1 MSAIDPV
8 TTLAP
13 APPFALVPSD
23 ENEPPA
29 LLDHYLPLPSSF
41 DEMRAGDG
49 SLRPHW
55 QYLLESLRTLGP
67 DNIAARSREA
77 RRLVRDNGVTYNIYG
92 DPRGMS
98 RPWELDPI
106 PLLVRGE
113 EWAEL
118 ERGLIQRAEL
128 LNLILLDLHGPRQ
141 LVRKGL
147 VPPELIDGFSGYL
160 LPCVGT
166 QVAENQPLVLY
177 GADLTRD
184 GEGRWHVLGDRAQ
197 SPSGAGYA
205 LENRVV
211 LSRVLP
217 SLFRDSHV
225 HRLAGFFRAV
235 RRALARLAP
244 REPDEARIALMTP
257 GPSNEAYFEHAYL
270 ANYLGYSLVQGG
282 DLSVRDG
289 ALWLRTLGRL
299 ERIDALI
306 RRVDDVW
313 CDSLELREDSLLGVP
328 GLLAAVRAGNLTVAN
343 ALGSGVLEHP
353 GLFGLL
359 PGLCQHLLGEELLL
373 PQTGTWWCGEPDNLE
388 RAIADLDRFTIKQTG
403 GPIGGATGNIGGTKT
418 WLPQQ
423 LAAPERDALIAAMR
437 ATPALFVAQDMVKP
451 STTPAYIDGRL
462 QPRPFVLRS
471 FLVAD
476 QEGYVVM
483 PGGLSRVALNQSTP
497 IVSHQLGGLGKDTW
511 VLATE
516 PERQETLIIAGERA
530 SPAIVHESEVSSRVA
545 DNLFWIGRYAERA
558 EGLVRLLRVTLIKLG
573 DRFIFQPEPNQ
584 STCLRLLLQALTC
597 QSQTYPGFVG
607 EGAEERLAEPTEEMI
622 SLITD
627 AERAGGLPQT
637 LQALGTAAWSVRDRL
652 SNDTWRVVNAVE
664 KSRTALTKHQPQGLS
679 GVLDVLDPLV
689 TSLVAFAALTNENMN
704 HNEGWHF
711 LEAGRRIERGS
722 DIAALLRATLVP
734 VAGEPDETLTIEA
747 VLGVTDSL
755 ITYRRRYR
763 SGTRVGAL
771 LDLVFQD
778 ETNPRS
784 LAFQLAKLQRLVY
797 EMPRTQNQPQRSQAE
812 KFIMRIVTDL
822 RLAELD
828 LLSQSSVTE
837 EGEPP
842 RREALDTML
851 SGIEDGLAN
860 LSDALTAQYF
870 RHEEQPHYLLDA
882 RSGGL
887 EPRDA
892 GSHA

>member
-1 MSAIDPV
+1 MAAIDPAAA
-8 TTLAP
+8 TALASDASSTP
-13 APPFALVPSD
+13 TPEAPT
-23 ENEPPA
+23 
-29 LLDHYLPLPSSF
+29 LLDNYLPLPSSF
-41 DEMRAGDG
+41 DEMRSGDG

-55 QYLLESLRTLGP
+55 QYLLEALRTLGP
-67 DNIAARSREA
+67 DGIAARSREA

-118 ERGLIQRAEL
+118 ERGLIQRSEL
-128 LNLILLDLHGPRQ
+128 LNQILVDLHGPRE
-141 LVRKGL
+141 LIRKGL
-147 VPPELIDGFSGYL
+147 VPPELIAAYPGYL

-166 QVAENQPLVLY
+166 RFAGDQPLILY

-184 GEGRWHVLGDRAQ
+184 GSGRWHLISDRTQ

-225 HRLAGFFRAV
+225 HRLAGFYRAV
-235 RRALARLAP
+235 RRALGRLAP
-244 REPDEARIALMTP
+244 HPQEEARIALMTP

-270 ANYLGYSLVQGG
+270 ANYLGYGLVQGG

-299 ERIDALI
+299 ERIDAII

-313 CDSLELREDSLLGVP
+313 CDPLELREDSLLGVP

-343 ALGSGVLEHP
+343 AIGSGVLEHP
-353 GLFGLL
+353 GLFAML
-359 PGLCQHLLGEELLL
+359 PRLCQHLLGEELLL
-373 PQTGTWWCGEPDNLE
+373 PQLRTWWCGDREDRDFVIANLDSLVIKRTNGQGTP
-388 RAIADLDRFTIKQTG
+388 RALLGQDLSGQ
-403 GPIGGATGNIGGTKT
+403 
-418 WLPQQ
+418 
-423 LAAPERDALIAAMR
+423 ERDELVAAIL
-437 ATPALFVAQDMVKP
+437 AQPEYFVGQEVVKP

-462 QPRPFVLRS
+462 QPRPFLLRS
-471 FLVAD
+471 FLVCD

-483 PGGLSRVALNQSTP
+483 PGGLSRVALNQNTP
-497 IVSHQLGGLGKDTW
+497 IVSNQLGGLGKDTW
-511 VLATE
+511 VLASE
-516 PERQETLIIAGERA
+516 PERQETLIVASDRA
-530 SPAIVHESEVSSRVA
+530 APFVVQESEVSSRVA

-573 DRFIFQPEPNQ
+573 DRFNFQREE
-584 STCLRLLLQALTC
+584 SRACCLNLLLQALTH

-607 EGAEERLAEPTEEMI
+607 DGAEKRLAEPTDEML

-627 AERAGGLPQT
+627 AERVGSLPQT
-637 LQALGTAAWSVRDRL
+637 LQALGQAAWSVRDRL
-652 SNDTWRVVNAVE
+652 SNDTWRIVNDIE
-664 KSRTALTKHQPQGLS
+664 KRLRSLTHHQPQALN

-689 TSLVAFAALTNENMN
+689 TSLVAFAALTNENMT

-711 LEAGRRIERGS
+711 LEAGRRLERGA

-734 VAGEPDETLTIEA
+734 VTAEPDETLTIEA

-763 SGTRVGAL
+763 AGTRVGAL

-784 LAFQLAKLQRLVY
+784 LAYQLAQLQRLVN
-797 EMPRTQNQPQRSQAE
+797 EMPTTQSQPARSPAQ
-812 KFIMRIVTDL
+812 KIMLRLMTDL
-822 RLAELD
+822 RLAEIDQLAQTTNAAD
-828 LLSQSSVTE
+828 GS
-837 EGEPP
+837 GA
-842 RREALDTML
+842 RREALDQHL
-851 SGIEDGLAN
+851 STVEEGLAD

-870 RHEEQPHYLLDA
+870 RHEEQPHNLIEH
-882 RSGGL
+882 R
-887 EPRDA
+887 A
-892 GSHA
+892 GTAGNGK

>member
-1 MSAIDPV
+1 MPANDPV
-8 TTLAP
+8 TATAMASAALP
-13 APPFALVPSD
+13 GTPPGDTQDATT
-23 ENEPPA
+23 
-29 LLDHYLPLPSSF
+29 LLDHYLPLPSSY

-67 DNIAARSREA
+67 DSIAARSREA
-77 RRLVRDNGVTYNIYG
+77 RRLVRDNGVTYNVYG

-106 PLLVRGE
+106 PLLVRGQ
-113 EWAEL
+113 EWTEL

-128 LNLILLDLHGPRQ
+128 LNQILVDLYGPRQ

-147 VPPELIDGFSGYL
+147 VPPELIDGCPGYL

-166 QVAENQPLVLY
+166 EVADNQPLALHAV
-177 GADLTRD
+177 DLTRD
-184 GEGRWHVLGDRAQ
+184 GQGNWYVLGDRTQ

-235 RRALARLAP
+235 RRALGRLAP
-244 REPDEARIALMTP
+244 GEPEQARIALMTP

-306 RRVDDVW
+306 RRVDDLW
-313 CDSLELREDSLLGVP
+313 CDPLELREDSLLGVP

-353 GLFGLL
+353 GLFALL
-359 PGLCQHLLGEELLL
+359 PRLCQHLLGEELLL
-373 PQTGTWWCGEPDNLE
+373 PQLRTWWCGEEDA
-388 RAIADLDRFTIKQTG
+388 RAQVIADLDHLAIKQTG
-403 GPIGGATGNIGGTKT
+403 GKGGART
-418 WLPQQ
+418 WYPKQ
-423 LAAPERDALIAAMR
+423 LEGPARDALIAAMR
-437 ATPALFVAQDMVKP
+437 AEPSFFVAQEIVKP
-451 STTPAYIDGRL
+451 STSPAYIEGRL
-462 QPRPFVLRS
+462 QPRPFVLRG
-471 FLVAD
+471 FLVCD
-476 QEGYVVM
+476 QDGYLVM
-483 PGGLSRVALNQSTP
+483 PGGLSRVALNQNTP
-497 IVSHQLGGLGKDTW
+497 IVSNQLGGLGKDTW

-516 PERQETLIIAGERA
+516 PERQESLVVTSDKAA
-530 SPAIVHESEVSSRVA
+530 PAVVHESEVSSRVA

-558 EGLVRLLRVTLIKLG
+558 EGLVRLLRVTLIKIG
-573 DRFIFQPEPNQ
+573 DKFNLDPGANPSGGLN
-584 STCLRLLLQALTC
+584 LLLQALTHHT
-597 QSQTYPGFVG
+597 QTYPGFVG
-607 EGAEERLAEPTEEMI
+607 EGAEELLADPTEEML

-627 AERAGGLPQT
+627 AERAGSLPQT
-637 LQALGTAAWSVRDRL
+637 LQALGQAAWSVRDRL
-652 SNDTWRVVNAVE
+652 SNDTWRVVNAIE
-664 KSRTALTKHQPQGLS
+664 KSLRALTEHRTQALT

-689 TSLVAFAALTNENMN
+689 TSLVAFAALTNENMT

-711 LEAGRRIERGS
+711 LEAGRRLERGS
-722 DIAALLRATLVP
+722 DIAALLSATLVP
-734 VAGEPDETLTIEA
+734 VTQEPDETLTIEA

-763 SGTRVGAL
+763 AGTRVGAL

-784 LAFQLAKLQRLVY
+784 LAYQLMRLQQLVD
-797 EMPRTQNQPQRSQAE
+797 EMPRTQNQPQRSQAQ
-812 KFIMRIVTDL
+812 KIMLRLVTDL

-828 LLSQSSVTE
+828 HLSQTAPAADEAPSQ
-837 EGEPP
+837 
-842 RREALDTML
+842 REALNTHL
-851 SGIEDGLAN
+851 SQVAQGLAD

-870 RHEEQPHYLLDA
+870 RHEEQPHYLLDP
-882 RSGGL
+882 RGNQ
-887 EPRDA
+887 EPSKA
-892 GSHA
+892 GSSA